1 MSMKI
6 IKVVIVIL
14 LNSIFLSGCKK
25 QSNTARQPD
34 IETQLI
40 TMVQNLIHYDATKI
54 TDVKIIKTDGENSH
68 LSQEIK
74 DTKIIIYLPEL
85 GCASCYEMQLQFLQ
99 TEIPHDIKQKV
110 FIIGKFSNYR
120 EQKLF
125 EEKSGFTTYRVEKF
139 LTGFPLSMLDENPTT
154 FLLGKDMIGYAFFD
168 ASNSNNLSDLYY
180 RFIIEKVRHPV

>member
-68 LSQEIK
+68 LSQEVK

-99 TEIPHDIKQKV
+99 TVIPHDIKQKV
-110 FIIGKFSNYR
+110 FIIGKFSNHR

-125 EEKSGFTTYRVEKF
+125 KEKSGFTTYRIEKS

-154 FLLGKDMIGYAFFD
+154 FL
-168 ASNSNNLSDLYY
+168 
-180 RFIIEKVRHPV
+180 